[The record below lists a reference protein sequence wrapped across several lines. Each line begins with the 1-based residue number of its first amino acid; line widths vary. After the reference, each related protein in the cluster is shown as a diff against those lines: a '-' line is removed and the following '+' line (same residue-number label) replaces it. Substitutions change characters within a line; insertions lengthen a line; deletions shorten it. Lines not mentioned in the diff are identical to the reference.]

1 MSSATTTATTATT
14 ATSLSDQENVLA
26 LMKIKQLYDAKGFMA
41 KYGFQLF
48 ISIVI
53 IFAFCVVTAYFV
65 FDMQLRSIKHNWSTE
80 RCKPLIM
87 PLAGIINAPNDVDKM
102 EYASQNF
109 SYCTSQFFTSVF
121 EKVVSSFY
129 YITNIIVRV
138 FKSMLESID
147 AIRVFFS
154 ALKEQFIKMVV
165 ETLHGI
171 MNFIIPFLNIL
182 IKMRDLMNKIEGM
195 FLSIIHMLAGG
206 YLALKSLIGSLLTLS
221 IIIIV
226 VMILLMII
234 MWVLVAVFW
243 SVPFLIPFHP
253 PILIGAI
260 TFTLTFILI
269 IVPFCIMAAFAGM
282 VFKVNTTVPK
292 VNNSTANSEIAA
304 STANPNR

>member
-1 MSSATTTATTATT
+1 MSSATATAAATATTA
-14 ATSLSDQENVLA
+14 LSDEEKNVLA
-26 LMKIKQLYDAKGFMA
+26 LMQIKQLYNSKGFMA

-48 ISIVI
+48 ISIVL

-87 PLAGIINAPNDVDKM
+87 PLAGIINAPNDVDKI

-121 EKVVSSFY
+121 EKIVSSFY

-138 FKSMLESID
+138 FNSMLEAID
-147 AIRVFFS
+147 AIRVFFN
-154 ALKEQFIKMVV
+154 ALKERFIKIVI

-182 IKMRDLMNKIEGM
+182 IKMRDLMNKTEGI
-195 FLSIIHMLAGG
+195 FLSIIHVLAGS
-206 YLALKSLIGSLLTLS
+206 YLALKSLIGSLLVLS

-226 VMILLMII
+226 VMIVLMII

-243 SVPFLIPFHP
+243 TNPLLLPFHP

-260 TFTLTFILI
+260 SFTLTFILI

-292 VNNSTANSEIAA
+292 VKNAKANEEIAA
-304 STANPNR
+304 SEADPNR